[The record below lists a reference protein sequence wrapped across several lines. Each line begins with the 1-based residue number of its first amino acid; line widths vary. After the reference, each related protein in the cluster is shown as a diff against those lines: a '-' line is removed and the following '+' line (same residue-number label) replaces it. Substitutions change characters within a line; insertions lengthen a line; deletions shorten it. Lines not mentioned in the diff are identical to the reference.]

1 MKHRSVQLGVRKNP
15 DSPRVHGLR
24 VTVKSQSFGS
34 LNELESSREKQQGSC
49 PSEIQATQPAPSD
62 TANEATMSRE
72 HGTSHLLTVQEVA
85 ALLRVPVSWVYG
97 RMRRRSRERL
107 PGYRLGKYWRFNE
120 AEVRAWL
127 TCHRGVEH
135 VS

>member
-1 MKHRSVQLGVRKNP
+1 MKHRSTQLAARKNP

-24 VTVKSQSFGS
+24 LSVNSQSFGS
-34 LNELESSREKQQGSC
+34 FDDLESSRETQQVLSPRKAHTIPSAPPGS
-49 PSEIQATQPAPSD
+49 QNGATVG
-62 TANEATMSRE
+62 RE
-72 HGTSHLLTVQEVA
+72 PETSQLLTVGEVA

-127 TCHRGVEH
+127 KCHRGVEH